1 MFFPKKSAALAVGF
15 VTTLSLATLGQNAAP
30 TTRGGETLVVD
41 DANVDWIEKSEVA
54 AQREGVIE
62 KLELDMGM
70 VVKKGGVIGYLHR
83 ESADLAVEKAKIA
96 VRSMAAEQKA
106 VAQRELA
113 FAVLATSQRLNQRS
127 KDMVSKEEMQKAE
140 AEVKVAEAMR
150 LEAIE
155 KRKLDFAELRLAEQA
170 VKEHKITAPFDG
182 IVLERLKNQGE
193 SVRANEAVVRL
204 GNMDK
209 LRGWAYVP
217 LDYAY
222 RVKEG
227 QIVELQ
233 PRLVGLRGAPLA
245 IEQKKFRGKI
255 TFVDP
260 QIQAVGEEA
269 VRVFAEFD
277 NKDHE
282 LRPGLKA
289 VMTIYLD
296 DAPAIP
302 ATSVGVRTSP

>member
-15 VTTLSLATLGQNAAP
+15 VTTLSLASLGQDSAP
-30 TTRGGETLVVD
+30 VTRGGETLIVD
-41 DANVDWIEKSEVA
+41 DANIDWIEKSDVA
-54 AQREGVIE
+54 ALREGVIE
-62 KLELDMGM
+62 TMELDAGM
-70 VVKKGGVIGYLHR
+70 TVAKGKEIGALHR
-83 ESADLAVEKAKIA
+83 ETADLTVRKAKLA
-96 VRSMAAEQKA
+96 VDGTAAEQKA
-106 VAQRELA
+106 IAQRDLA
-113 FAVLATSQRLNQRS
+113 VAIVATNVRLNQRG
-127 KDMVSKEEMQKAE
+127 KDMVSQEEMRKAE

-155 KRKLDFAELRLAEQA
+155 KRKLDTADLALAKQA
-170 VKEHKITAPFDG
+170 LLEHTIVAPFSG
-182 IVLERLKNQGE
+182 VVLERLKVPGE

-204 GNMDK
+204 GNLDRV
-209 LRGWAYVP
+209 RGWAFVP
-217 LDYAY
+217 LEYAY

-233 PRLVGLRGAPLA
+233 PRLVGTRGAQLP

-260 QIQAVGEEA
+260 QIQAIAETA
-269 VRVFAEFD
+269 VRIFAEFD
-277 NKDHE
+277 NKNHE

-296 DAPAIP
+296 DPPAPA
-302 ATSVGVRTSP
+302 VGARTNP